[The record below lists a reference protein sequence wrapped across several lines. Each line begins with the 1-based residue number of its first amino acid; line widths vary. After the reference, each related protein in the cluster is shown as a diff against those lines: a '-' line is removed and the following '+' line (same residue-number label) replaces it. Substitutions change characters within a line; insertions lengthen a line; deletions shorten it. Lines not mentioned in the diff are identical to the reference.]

1 MLAQLSLNFSMIRKS
16 PRDQIPELP
25 RVVKLLQV
33 TEFVRHDVILYL
45 CGKEKEFV
53 VKIQVALLRATAPAG
68 LLVLYVYLVEIVSV
82 DLVQVCDPFADY
94 LIRLCLVFKVVLVT
108 VPCYRLPFEL
118 LEVGDLGKEPVGL
131 LSHKSLGH
139 SFLEIE
145 GSGHNDRSIT
155 IHCKSHPA
163 CPLAFAKRVTNFSIL

>member
-1 MLAQLSLNFSMIRKS
+1 MIRKS

-94 LIRLCLVFKVVLVT
+94 LIRLCLVFKVVLVA

-118 LEVGDLGKEPVGL
+118 LEVGNLGEKPIGL
-131 LSHKSLGH
+131 LSHESLSH
-139 SFLEIE
+139 AFLEIE
-145 GSGHNDRSIT
+145 GGGHNDRSIT
-155 IHCKSHPA
+155 IDRKSHSA
-163 CPLAFAKRVTNFSIL
+163 RSLTFAERVADFSVL